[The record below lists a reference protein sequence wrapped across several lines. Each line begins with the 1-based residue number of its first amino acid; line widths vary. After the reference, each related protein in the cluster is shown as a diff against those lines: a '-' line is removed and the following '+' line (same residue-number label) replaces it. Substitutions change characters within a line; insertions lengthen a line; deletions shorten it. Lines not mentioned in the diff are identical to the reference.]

1 MPTRRELMVLGLCG
15 VSQAAVSVHA
25 APAWAFAEQGAF
37 RARILSLG
45 EDSGSAE
52 MERAAARWTWELV
65 RRTSAP
71 GKLSTEL
78 VEPASPHLLEEPFV
92 IWAGTSD
99 PRALRPREVRR
110 MREYLRMGGLL
121 VVDDREPTAGVFG
134 RGARRELARVLPE
147 SVPVK
152 LDPKHVLF
160 KSFYL
165 LAGPTG
171 RHDGPPTLEA
181 IIRGK
186 TAQVLFLQHDLLGAL
201 ARTERGDGWAHPVE
215 PGGAMQ
221 RELAVRT
228 AVNIAMYALCSDY
241 KDDQVHAPFLMRRRK
256 KQR

>member
-1 MPTRRELMVLGLCG
+1 MPTRRELMALGLCG
-15 VSQAAVSVHA
+15 VSQAAVSLYAGSVA
-25 APAWAFAEQGAF
+25 AFAEQGAF
-37 RARILSLG
+37 HARILSL
-45 EDSGSAE
+45 EKDIDSAE
-52 MERAAARWTWELV
+52 TERAAARWTWELV
-65 RRTSAP
+65 QRTSAP
-71 GKLSTEL
+71 GKLATEL
-78 VEPASPHLLEEPFV
+78 VEPASPRLLEEPFV
-92 IWAGTSD
+92 IWAGRSD

-110 MREYLRMGGLL
+110 MKEYLRMGGIL
-121 VVDDREPTAGVFG
+121 VVDDREPSVGAFG
-134 RGARRELARVLPE
+134 QGARRELARVLPE
-147 SVPVK
+147 AAPVK

-160 KSFYL
+160 KTFYL
-165 LAGPTG
+165 LPGPTG
-171 RHDGPPTLEA
+171 RHDGPPSLEA

-201 ARTERGDGWAHPVE
+201 ARTEQGDGWAHPVE